1 MAPTAQ
7 KNKSEATRALI
18 LETALR
24 LFRERGFEETTMRV
38 IAEEAGVSLG
48 NAYYYFRSKD
58 EMIHSFYKRLQ
69 EEQLLACEG
78 ILQTERSLKNRISG
92 LIRAQL
98 AIVSPYHRL
107 FMSLF
112 KIAADP
118 SNSLNPFSEETREV
132 REPCIN
138 RFADAVVGA
147 DEKVPDDLKAELPF
161 LLWLYHL
168 AIVLFWIYDRSPGFV
183 RTYRLLELSSEI
195 ICNLISIASM
205 PLLVPLRK
213 SVLKLIIS
221 LREI

>member
-7 KNKSEATRALI
+7 RNKSEATRALI

-58 EMIHSFYKRLQ
+58 EMIHSFYARMQ
-69 EEQLLACEG
+69 QEQLLACEG
-78 ILQTERSLKNRISG
+78 ILQTEKNLKNRISG
-92 LIRAQL
+92 IIRSQL

-118 SNSLNPFSEETREV
+118 TNSLNPFSEETRSV
-132 REPCIN
+132 REPCIQK
-138 RFADAVVGA
+138 FADVVEGA
-147 DEKVPDDLKAELPF
+147 EEKVPDDLKAELPL

-168 AIVLFWIYDRSPGFV
+168 SIVLFWIYDRSPGFV

-195 ICNLISIASM
+195 ISNLISIASL

-213 SVLKLIIS
+213 SILKLIIS
-221 LREI
+221 VREI

>member
-1 MAPTAQ
+1 MRVSAQ
-7 KNKSEATRALI
+7 KSKSETTRALI

-24 LFRERGFEETTMRV
+24 LFRERGFDETTMRV

-58 EMIHSFYKRLQ
+58 EMIHSFYARMQ
-69 EEQLLACEG
+69 QEQLQACAG
-78 ILQTERSLKNRISG
+78 ILETEKTLKNRVSG
-92 LIRAQL
+92 IIRAQL
-98 AIVSPYHRL
+98 AIVAPYQRL

-118 SNSLNPFSEETREV
+118 SNSLNPFSQDTKPV
-132 REPCIN
+132 REPCIA
-138 RFADAVVGA
+138 RFADAVEGA
-147 DEKVPDDLKAELPF
+147 DEKIPEDLKGELPL

-195 ICNLISIASM
+195 ISNLISLASL
-205 PLLVPLRK
+205 PILVPLRK
-213 SVLKLIIS
+213 SMLKLINS
-221 LREI
+221 VKEI